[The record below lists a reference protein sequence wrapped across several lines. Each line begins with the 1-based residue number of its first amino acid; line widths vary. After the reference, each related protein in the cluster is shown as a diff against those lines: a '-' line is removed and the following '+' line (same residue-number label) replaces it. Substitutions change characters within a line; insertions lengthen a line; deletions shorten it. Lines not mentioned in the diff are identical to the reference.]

1 MCLGGAAQA
10 ATYPS
15 GFEERTVV
23 SGLTGPTAIA
33 YAPDGRMFVI
43 EKEGRLKVVPPG
55 GSTATTILDISSE
68 VNSYWDRGLLGI
80 AVDSAFASNSLVY
93 LLYTRERQPMTA
105 DENGPMVSRLQKMT
119 VSPQNEV
126 SGRMTILGS
135 HDGPCPAPSN
145 TIDCIP
151 SEGFSHSIG
160 TVRSAPDGTLWV
172 GSGDASS
179 FSDVDPLALRTY
191 DAQSMAGKIMHID
204 RNGQG
209 LAGHPFC
216 TTNGN
221 LSHVCTKIWAGGFR
235 NPFRFKLR
243 PGGGLTVGDVGWGT
257 TEEIDFVPTASGG
270 GRLYGWPC
278 YEGSAHTGGYQDRE
292 ADCDPE
298 YAKEGTPQ
306 AHVPPVHQYPHN
318 SSGGAVLGGPTYT
331 GSQFPSSYQGDVFFA
346 DYVQGFIKKLNVN
359 AQDQVTSVD
368 DFATGWAGVDLE
380 QSPAGELAYPAFG
393 DGSLGTGSVRRI
405 VYTPGNRSPTAVIE
419 TNRTSG
425 PAPLAVSF
433 DGRDSTDPD
442 GDPLTYEWSFGDGT
456 PGSTQPNPSHTYT
469 NPGNY
474 TATLTVSDGRGGQ
487 DPETVQ
493 ISPGN
498 TPPAA
503 HVSGD
508 TMYRAGESFSLQG
521 SATDQQQGTIP
532 ASGLRWDVRVIHVDH
547 IHVLGSFTNRSQL
560 TLDAITDHDADAHY
574 EVTMTATDAGGLTS
588 QATVTLNPETTTVRL
603 DSSPAGAGVSY
614 GGRQFTAPRELV
626 TAIGY
631 HTTVTANDPFQLGGA
646 IFDFTGWSNGGARVQ
661 DFVVPAEATELTA
674 RYTERVSPPVEA
686 PPANPAP
693 GPPDRSGPALRLV
706 GVNASQ
712 GRVRGSV
719 TDPSGVSGVQVA
731 LRARLGADGCAW
743 WLAAKRRMSMAPRR
757 CDRPRWINA
766 RLASTSGEVQWRLQL
781 GRRLPAGT
789 YRVLVRAADTEG
801 NGSALPLSRNSLVR
815 VRPSR
820 G

>member
-1 MCLGGAAQA
+1 
-10 ATYPS
+10 
-15 GFEERTVV
+15 
-23 SGLTGPTAIA
+23 
-33 YAPDGRMFVI
+33 
-43 EKEGRLKVVPPG
+43 
-55 GSTATTILDISSE
+55 
-68 VNSYWDRGLLGI
+68 
-80 AVDSAFASNSLVY
+80 
-93 LLYTRERQPMTA
+93 MTA
-105 DENGPMVSRLQKMT
+105 DENGQMVSRLQKMT

-145 TIDCIP
+145 TVDCIP

-318 SSGGAVLGGPTYT
+318 GSGGAVLGGPTYT

-368 DFATGWAGVDLE
+368 NFATGWAGVDLE

-419 TNRTSG
+419 TNSTSG

-433 DGRDSTDPD
+433 DGRDSSDPD

-469 NPGNY
+469 NPGTY

-493 ISPGN
+493 ISAGN
-498 TPPAA
+498 TPPAV

-521 SATDQQQGTIP
+521 SATDQQGTIP

-603 DSSPAGAGVSY
+603 DSSPPGAGVSY

-801 NGSALPLSRNSLVR
+801 NGSALPLGRNSLVR